1 MSETEQCAQLETR
14 VRLGEFGDQADAK
27 IDLAETALLLASLD
41 LPDRPLDECR
51 HRLAAIG
58 RELKDA
64 VASAEPRLM
73 GRVDALR
80 EILVRRHGFLGD
92 RETYDDLANANL
104 ISVIERRRGLP
115 VALAI
120 IYIDAARRVGWPVEG
135 LNFPGRFLIRL
146 GAADGRAVL
155 DPFDGGEVRDTA
167 ALRALMKQSEGA
179 DAELTPAHFAVAG
192 NHDILL
198 RLENNIKA
206 RLLQSG
212 DVERAVGILER
223 MLLIAPKAPLL
234 WFEAAAH
241 YARLGKLK
249 AAIDAVER
257 CRGLPL
263 GKDLGR
269 RVEAQ
274 LRELKAQLN

>member
-1 MSETEQCAQLETR
+1 LSEETR
-14 VRLGEFGDQADAK
+14 VRLGELGEQADAK

-41 LPDRPLDECR
+41 LPDRRLDECR
-51 HRLAAIG
+51 HRLAAIAQ
-58 RELKDA
+58 ELKDEA
-64 VASAEPRLM
+64 ARAEPRLM
-73 GRVDALR
+73 SRVGALR

-120 IYIDAARRVGWPVEG
+120 IYIDAARRLGWPVEG

-155 DPFDGGEVRDTA
+155 DPFDGAEVRDTA
-167 ALRALMKQSEGA
+167 ALLALLKQSEGP
-179 DAELTPAHFAVAG
+179 DAELAPAHFAVAG
-192 NHDILL
+192 NRDILL

>member
-1 MSETEQCAQLETR
+1 MHLETR
-14 VRLGEFGDQADAK
+14 VRLGELGEQTDAK

-41 LPDRPLDECR
+41 LPDRRLDECR
-51 HRLAAIG
+51 HRLAAIAQ
-58 RELKDA
+58 ELKDEA
-64 VASAEPRLM
+64 ARAEPRLM
-73 GRVDALR
+73 GRVGALR

-198 RLENNIKA
+198 R
-206 RLLQSG
+206 
-212 DVERAVGILER
+212 
-223 MLLIAPKAPLL
+223 
-234 WFEAAAH
+234 
-241 YARLGKLK
+241 
-249 AAIDAVER
+249 
-257 CRGLPL
+257 
-263 GKDLGR
+263 
-269 RVEAQ
+269 
-274 LRELKAQLN
+274 